1 MGSQEAAR
9 AVSGGGSAGQQMMK
23 SLSLLAL
30 VAGAV
35 AQKPARIGE
44 DGKPLLNRPDIEEC
58 MKRKSHMKIGNHNY
72 FLSWREPW
80 HKFEDWD
87 WFNGRNFCRDRCM
100 DLVSFD
106 TPGEFKMFEEIMA
119 RDNVTSIYTSGRKC
133 NFQNKGCDG
142 KHLQPINV
150 NGWFWAGAGNEG
162 SLPRMYHTPSLPG
175 HVLEKLG
182 FLSLTTTRGLKRVP
196 SRQKTTLALPLKAC
210 KSSTTRHAS
219 LC

>member
-30 VAGAV
+30 VAAGAV
-35 AQKPARIGE
+35 AQKPARIGS

-106 TPGEFKMFEEIMA
+106 TPGEHKLFTAIA
-119 RDNVTSIYTSGRKC
+119 RQENVSSIYTSGRKC
-133 NFQNKGCDG
+133 NFKGKGCDAP
-142 KHLQPINV
+142 HPPDQP
-150 NGWFWAGAGNEG
+150 
-162 SLPRMYHTPSLPG
+162 PRPR
-175 HVLEKLG
+175 
-182 FLSLTTTRGLKRVP
+182 RGLLEHHWREG
-196 SRQKTTLALPLKAC
+196 REAA
-210 KSSTTRHAS
+210 
-219 LC
+219 